1 MPSEVSGGKEVGKIV
16 VSHCGRNV
24 WWLQESRAGV
34 EESQNDAWIRHQK
47 LGSH

>member
-16 VSHCGRNV
+16 VSHCGGNV
-24 WWLQESRAGV
+24 RWLLESGAGV
-34 EESQNDAWIRHQK
+34 GEGWNDAWIRDQK